1 MKHQTKGKRGTG
13 QLMANKTKKAKQHA
27 KHTTHATSTPKLT
40 DDEKLFLEIK
50 QVFNMP
56 HEGHNFNIFLMMKN
70 IKAGVYITPSTNN
83 TTKAQ
88 IIDFCKKYKLHYK
101 IYDHLLNNDD
111 THITFIRC
119 FISTMPITN
128 NFIIDNKLQHE
139 LIGKFLGYECIKNLD
154 DDTNDISIGINI
166 IYNFKHN
173 QINNLTPQYY
183 QIYGFGCY
191 ELKKDTLLKLKE
203 KRKQINKVGK
213 NFPNLMPGFKCNIKG
228 QFNI

>member
-1 MKHQTKGKRGTG
+1 MKQKQTKRKKDTRPTH
-13 QLMANKTKKAKQHA
+13 NKTKKI
-27 KHTTHATSTPKLT
+27 KHNILTPKLT

-56 HEGHNFNIFLMMKN
+56 HDGHNFNIFLMMKN

-83 TTKAQ
+83 TTESQ
-88 IIDFCKKYKLHYK
+88 IIAFCKKYNLHYK
-101 IYDHLLNNDD
+101 MYDELDNNDN
-111 THITFIRC
+111 TPITFIRC
-119 FISTMPITN
+119 FISTKPITDE
-128 NFIIDNKLQHE
+128 FIIDSKLQHE

-154 DDTNDISIGINI
+154 EDTNDISIGINI

-173 QINNLTPQYY
+173 QINDLTPPYY

-191 ELKKDTLLKLKE
+191 ELTKETLLKLKE

-213 NFPNLMPGFKCNIKG
+213 NFSNLMPGFKCNIKG